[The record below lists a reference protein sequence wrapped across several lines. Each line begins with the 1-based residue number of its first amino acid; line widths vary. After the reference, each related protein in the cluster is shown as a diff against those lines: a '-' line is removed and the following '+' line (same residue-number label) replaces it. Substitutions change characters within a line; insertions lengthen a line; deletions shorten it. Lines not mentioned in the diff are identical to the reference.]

1 MITNLIMAI
10 LISAAG
16 VSTNLVYNVKM
27 ENNRLANKEV
37 FSVENGKYLKR
48 LFKMDFTYNA
58 LQCARTGDRQ
68 ENLRVERR
76 PPKLHPSTDGN
87 LQSDRRQTG

>member
-16 VSTNLVYNVKM
+16 VSTNLVKQPTG
-27 ENNRLANKEV
+27 EQG
-37 FSVENGKYLKR
+37 SVQRGKRKVPETPLQDG
-48 LFKMDFTYNA
+48 LH